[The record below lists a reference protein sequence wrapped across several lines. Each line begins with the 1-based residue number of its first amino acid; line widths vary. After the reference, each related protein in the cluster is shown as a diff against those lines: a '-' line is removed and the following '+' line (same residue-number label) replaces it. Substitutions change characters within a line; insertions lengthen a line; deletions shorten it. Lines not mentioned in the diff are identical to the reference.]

1 MSDLIERISHD
12 LKVDRDTAEQGAGAI
27 FSVIKERIGLRPFQM
42 LKVPVPQVE
51 EWIDRHS
58 GIEGYG
64 AGDYFLKDL
73 GLSGPAIDMIER
85 ATSSGVD
92 LDDAQRMFAVIYD
105 AIQREAIEP
114 VARKVADL
122 VPSPS
127 ELKIPVKKRKR
138 TPMF

>member
-1 MSDLIERISHD
+1 MSDLIARIQRELD
-12 LKVDRDTAEQGAGAI
+12 VEPDAAIQGAGAI
-27 FSVIKERIGLRPFQM
+27 FSVIKERIGLRNFQM
-42 LKVPVPQVE
+42 LRVPFPQVE

-92 LDDAQRMFAVIYD
+92 LDDAQKMFAIIYD
-105 AIQREAIEP
+105 AIQREAVEP

-122 VPSPS
+122 VPNPS
-127 ELKIPVKKRKR
+127 ALQIPVKKRKR